1 MSFAFLLLCLTS
13 AVRADGLVAGEESI
27 VSLSSEKLQTLEALH
42 TEAERLIA
50 LGRMREAVEI
60 YWQVVLL
67 EPDDDAAY
75 TGLGHLYL
83 VLSDI
88 SQAEDAFKN
97 ALHIDPDNED
107 AAIGLYQIAHPDS
120 F

>member
-1 MSFAFLLLCLTS
+1 MP
-13 AVRADGLVAGEESI
+13 AVRAEGLETRPESVVN
-27 VSLSSEKLQTLEALH
+27 VSPEKFQMLEAMH
-42 TEAERLIA
+42 IEAERLIA
-50 LGRMREAVEI
+50 LGQMREAVRV
-60 YWQVVLL
+60 YWEVVLL
-67 EPDDDAAY
+67 EPDDSAAY

-88 SQAEDAFKN
+88 PRAEDAFKN

-107 AAIGLYQIAHPDS
+107 AAMGLYNISHPDS